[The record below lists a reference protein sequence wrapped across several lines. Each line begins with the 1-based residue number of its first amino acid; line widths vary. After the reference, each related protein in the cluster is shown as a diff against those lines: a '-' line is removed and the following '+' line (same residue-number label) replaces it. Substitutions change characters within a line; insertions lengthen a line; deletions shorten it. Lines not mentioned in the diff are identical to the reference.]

1 MIAPGVVGTLVHLGC
16 STAWG
21 GRCYHHPHRECFPVF
36 PDHCCLGHHWV
47 QRFEHNE
54 IIRKARLARMF
65 LPVAFSLILDIFP
78 LRIRIESL
86 QIFRFLILLEVS
98 GASCWLVDFASNFSS
113 IFPPQVALVL
123 RDPWALWVPY
133 LDFLSTE
140 NSACKAAVF
149 FWWFFTFFFFVPFFL
164 GCLFLNHDFPP
175 VLAGGDLLSGILSPM
190 PLSGPSCCTSSNPQG
205 AEMWKTGGH
214 KGLEVFRNR
223 FFCSRHINIFVIMQ
237 EILIQTII

>member
-1 MIAPGVVGTLVHLGC
+1 MIPK
-16 STAWG
+16 
-21 GRCYHHPHRECFPVF
+21 E
-36 PDHCCLGHHWV
+36 
-47 QRFEHNE
+47 
-54 IIRKARLARMF
+54 RLARMF

-86 QIFRFLILLEVS
+86 HISNLRIRFLILLEVS

-149 FWWFFTFFFFVPFFL
+149 FWMVFHLLFFGAIFFGVPV
-164 GCLFLNHDFPP
+164 PKP
-175 VLAGGDLLSGILSPM
+175 
-190 PLSGPSCCTSSNPQG
+190 
-205 AEMWKTGGH
+205 
-214 KGLEVFRNR
+214 
-223 FFCSRHINIFVIMQ
+223 
-237 EILIQTII
+237 